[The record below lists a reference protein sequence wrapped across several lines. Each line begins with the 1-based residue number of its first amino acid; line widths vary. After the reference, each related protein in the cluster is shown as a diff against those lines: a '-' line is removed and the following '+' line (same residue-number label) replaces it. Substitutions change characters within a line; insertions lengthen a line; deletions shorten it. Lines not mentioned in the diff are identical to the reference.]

1 MQANPIDT
9 TKEHW
14 LKHGSVLCGHLR
26 KFAVGIYSSYF
37 PEYPGVEAG
46 VRLCGSCGGFVGLEM
61 ELTPDAALALAD
73 ALKAAAAT
81 AREVQAAA
89 DAARAVAA
97 QKGGAA

>member
-14 LKHGSVLCGHLR
+14 QKHGSVLCGDLQQLD
-26 KFAVGIYSSYF
+26 VSIYSSYF
-37 PEYPGVEAG
+37 PGCPRLEAG
-46 VRLCGSCGGFVGLEM
+46 VRLCGGFGGVAGLGIG
-61 ELTPDAALALAD
+61 LTQDAALALAD

-81 AREVQAAA
+81 ACEVQAAV